1 LIGSPRSL
9 KVLAML
15 TTLLVVA
22 TGVVLFTRSVDPG
35 LGGQL
40 ADRWASLTGGFSA
53 PAAVTATGP
62 SDVIVDAS
70 GPGRP
75 ISPLIYGVAF
85 ADPAILAQL
94 GATVDR
100 WGGNTATRY
109 NWTTQDW
116 NAARDWEF
124 RNKPADSTDAFVR
137 AAIAGHAT
145 PLLTVPTIGW
155 VARNGDNGTRSTGV
169 PAAGGPPLANSDA
182 IAGYNPDRNRALTS
196 IPSLARKPGTLL
208 AKPDPNAPAVY
219 QNEWIHHLVATFGG
233 SAPRY
238 FAMDNEP
245 DAWSLTHT
253 DVRPAELGY
262 DAMVKNFEDY
272 ATAVKEQDA
281 SALVL
286 GPDVCCWTSLLY
298 SPLDRGS
305 DNFRTHADRSSHGD
319 VAFLPWWLAQVARQ
333 DRARGSR
340 SLDLLDVHY
349 YPAASSVFSDAADP
363 NTRDLRVRSVRGLY
377 DPSYTDE
384 SWIGTQIALIP
395 RLKKWIADSYPGTGL
410 AITEYNFGGQKDA
423 SGAVALAEALG
434 TFGVQG
440 VDLATYWTYP
450 PPDSPAGAAFRLYRN
465 YDGAGATFGD
475 RWLPVSSGVGS
486 VRAYAGR
493 HADGEIDVVL
503 VNESQTTPVR
513 VPLKFQGATPLSA
526 ESYRVAAGSGSIE
539 HGNVA
544 LDSVAL
550 APLDVVMVKVRTR

>member
-1 LIGSPRSL
+1 MNKRRGIKGLTLLLALLGIVVWTRMADPELIGR
-9 KVLAML
+9 
-15 TTLLVVA
+15 
-22 TGVVLFTRSVDPG
+22 
-35 LGGQL
+35 L
-40 ADRWASLTGGFSA
+40 ADRWAAFTGSS
-53 PAAVTATGP
+53 PASITAFGP
-62 SDVIVDAS
+62 SDIVVDAS

-85 ADPAILAQL
+85 ADQTVLVEL

-109 NWTTQDW
+109 NWVAEAW

-124 RNKPADSTDAFVR
+124 RNKPAGSTDDFVR
-137 AAIAGHAT
+137 MALAGQAT

-155 VARNGDNGTRSTGV
+155 VSNNGDNGTRSTGV

-182 IAGYNPDRNRALTS
+182 IAGYNPDRNRAVTS
-196 IPSLARKPGTLL
+196 VPSLPRKPGPLL
-208 AKPDPNAPAVY
+208 DKPDPNAPAVY
-219 QNEWIHHLVATFGG
+219 QDEWIHHLMGTFGSG
-233 SAPRY
+233 APRY

-262 DAMVKNFEDY
+262 DQMVRNFEDY
-272 ATAVKEQDA
+272 ATAVKQQDHA
-281 SALVL
+281 ALIL
-286 GPDVCCWTSLLY
+286 GPDVCCWTSLFY

-305 DNFRTHADRSSHGD
+305 DNFGSHADRQAHGD

-333 DRARGSR
+333 DAARGSR

-349 YPAASSVFSDAADP
+349 YPAGNKVFSDAADP
-363 NTRDLRVRSVRGLY
+363 NTRDLRIRSVRSLY
-377 DPSYTDE
+377 DSTYTDE

-395 RLKKWIADSYPGTGL
+395 RLKKWIANAYPGTGL
-410 AITEYNFGGQKDA
+410 AISEYNFGGEKDA
-423 SGAVALAEALG
+423 SGAIALAEALG

-450 PPDSPAGAAFRLYRN
+450 APKSPAGAAFRLFRN

-475 RWLPVSSGVGS
+475 ESLGVVSGVAN
-486 VRAYAGR
+486 VRAYASR
-493 HADGEIDVVL
+493 HANGEIDVIL
-503 VNESQTTPVR
+503 ANESQTTPVR
-513 VPLKFQGATPLSA
+513 VPLKFEGRTPLSA
-526 ESYRVAAGSGSIE
+526 ESYRVAAGSGTIE
-539 HGNVA
+539 KGNVS

-550 APLDVVMVKVRTR
+550 GPLDLLLVKVRTA